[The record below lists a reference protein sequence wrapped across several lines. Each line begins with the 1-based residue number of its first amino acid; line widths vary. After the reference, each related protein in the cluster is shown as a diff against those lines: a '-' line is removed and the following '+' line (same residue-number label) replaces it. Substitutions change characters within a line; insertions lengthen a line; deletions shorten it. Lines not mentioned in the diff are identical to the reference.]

1 MLPLHVKCAAS
12 AIGPSADL
20 LEGACVESCPAG
32 MTASGIGDFKRRC
45 MEPFACANGR
55 IQGQDVAFGCKCS
68 TDDMT
73 PAACQMCEFRADEF
87 GQHCTRCN
95 GGMVSCGL
103 LAAHTS
109 TLNVQQCKYLALQ
122 ITTAGEFE
130 REAAYLKRKHSITP
144 EQLGELESGVPCKR
158 ARAGEN

>member
-1 MLPLHVKCAAS
+1 MCGLCDC
-12 AIGPSADL
+12 PSADL
-20 LEGACVESCPAG
+20 LEGACVESCPAS

-109 TLNVQQCKYLALQ
+109 TLNVQQCCLFGR
-122 ITTAGEFE
+122 TAPIVHWKT
-130 REAAYLKRKHSITP
+130 LCVPKH
-144 EQLGELESGVPCKR
+144 
-158 ARAGEN
+158 